1 MLDAGVGPRHH
12 HTLLNLQDPSM
23 RPIETATEPVEIT
36 GEAGEL
42 AALVAL
48 AAELHR
54 SNDEAVQALD
64 RALASIAAT
73 RAQLDAS
80 ADHRAYCRG

>member
-1 MLDAGVGPRHH
+1 
-12 HTLLNLQDPSM
+12 M

-42 AALVAL
+42 AALVEL

-64 RALASIAAT
+64 RAIASIAAT
-73 RAQLDAS
+73 RAQIDAS
-80 ADHRAYCRG
+80 ADRSRIPSTQSEIGLPKSHEC